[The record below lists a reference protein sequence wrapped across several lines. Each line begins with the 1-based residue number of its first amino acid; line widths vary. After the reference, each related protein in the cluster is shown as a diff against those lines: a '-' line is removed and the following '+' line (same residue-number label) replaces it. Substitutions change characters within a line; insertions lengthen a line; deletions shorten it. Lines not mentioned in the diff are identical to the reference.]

1 MLTFRPTFVSVS
13 SFLFLLALFEVQ
25 LQQTGCVVTAFSMSM
40 SANANANGNTNANG
54 NANTNGNTAVTTKL
68 PDAAKKGTAFDFS
81 TFQLRALQEAGVM
94 GVQRPFTIVAEAIGT
109 DTDGGG
115 GTGDNTSTASQSVG
129 KSIASS
135 SSSSISSDHSLLA
148 TTKVIHF
155 QRHGQGYHNLI
166 GEMYSELLGRSISI
180 DCPDPSLN
188 PFIREETLDSPLT
201 EKGRLEC
208 AARRTEASKLKPE
221 VVIVSPLHRA
231 IQTSILSFADHV
243 DTVKWIAHEGARE
256 QLGWLMCNKRRP
268 LATTKLEFPNVDF
281 SEMLQTGDEDV
292 LWHPLERESPVAETD
307 RIYKFLTEFIMDR
320 PEQELA
326 VVGHSAWLFTMC
338 NAVVDCGDDDV
349 LKSLFQTS
357 EIRSMRLSFYRTP
370 EVEAQ

>member
-1 MLTFRPTFVSVS
+1 MLTFRHSFVSVS
-13 SFLFLLALFEVQ
+13 SFLFLLALSLQLQVQ
-25 LQQTGCVVTAFSMSM
+25 LQQTGCVVAAFSMS
-40 SANANANGNTNANG
+40 ANGNTNG
-54 NANTNGNTAVTTKL
+54 DTAVKATTRV
-68 PDAAKKGTAFDFS
+68 TALDFS
-81 TFQLRALQEAGVM
+81 AFQLNALREAGVM
-94 GVQRPFTIVAEAIGT
+94 NVQRPFTIVAEAIAVSGG
-109 DTDGGG
+109 DGV
-115 GTGDNTSTASQSVG
+115 SAAAG
-129 KSIASS
+129 K
-135 SSSSISSDHSLLA
+135 SISSDHYHLA
-148 TTKVIHF
+148 TKVIHF

-166 GEMYSELLGRSISI
+166 GEMYSSLLGRSINI
-180 DCPDPSLN
+180 DDKDPSQN

-201 EKGRLEC
+201 EKGRVEC
-208 AARRTEASKLKPE
+208 AARRTEAAKLKPQ
-221 VVIVSPLHRA
+221 VIIVSPLHRA

-243 DTVKWIAHEGARE
+243 NSVKWIAHEGARE
-256 QLGWLMCNKRRP
+256 QLGWLQCNKRRP
-268 LATTKLEFPNVDF
+268 LPATKLEFPNVDF
-281 SEMLQTGDEDV
+281 SEMLFTEDEDV
-292 LWHPLERESPVAETD
+292 LWHPERRESPAQETD

>member
-1 MLTFRPTFVSVS
+1 MLTSRPTLVSVS
-13 SFLFLLALFEVQ
+13 SFLFLLALSLQVQ
-25 LQQTGCVVTAFSMSM
+25 LQQTGCVVTAFSMSAA
-40 SANANANGNTNANG
+40 SNG
-54 NANTNGNTAVTTKL
+54 NTNGNTAVTTAQV
-68 PDAAKKGTAFDFS
+68 PVDATPTKNHRGAFDFS
-81 TFQLRALQEAGVM
+81 TFQLNALQEAGVM
-94 GVQRPFTIVAEAIGT
+94 GVQRPFTIVAEAI
-109 DTDGGG
+109 
-115 GTGDNTSTASQSVG
+115 SASQSSE
-129 KSIASS
+129 KTTSTMH
-135 SSSSISSDHSLLA
+135 DHHMHLA
-148 TTKVIHF
+148 TKVIHF

-166 GEMYSELLGRSISI
+166 GEMYGELLGRSINI
-180 DCPDPSLN
+180 DCPDPSQN

-208 AARRTEASKLKPE
+208 AARRTQAAQLKPQ
-221 VVIVSPLHRA
+221 VIIVSPLHRA
-231 IQTSILSFADHV
+231 IQTSMLSFADHAS
-243 DTVKWIAHEGARE
+243 TIKWIAHEGARE

-268 LATTKLEFPNVDF
+268 LASTKLEFPNVDF
-281 SEMLQTGDEDV
+281 SEMLFTEDEDV
-292 LWHPLERESPVAETD
+292 LWHPSERESPAAETD

-357 EIRSMRLSFYRTP
+357 EIRSMKLSFYRTP